1 MIIGLTGSS
10 GSGKSTVAEMLKAL
24 GFFVVDCDAI
34 SKSIDGVEKYK
45 VLVEK
50 NFGREVF
57 NGESIS
63 REKLGKLVFSD
74 KDKLR
79 TLTKISHPII
89 IELVIS
95 KIKENPGR
103 DIIIDAPLL
112 FESGLDSMCDTT
124 IGIIADETLR
134 SKRVMIR
141 DGISE
146 DYAYARISSQQSP
159 GFYKTNCAFIIENN
173 GDIGSLE
180 NTLRNII
187 ENIKS
192 GEIARAKTSFTD

>member
-10 GSGKSTVAEMLKAL
+10 GSGKSTVAGMLEAL
-24 GFFVVDCDAI
+24 GFFIIDCDAL
-34 SKSIDGVEKYK
+34 SKSIDSMEKYK
-45 VLVEK
+45 LLVEE

-57 NGESIS
+57 DGENLS
-63 REKLGKLVFSD
+63 RKKLGKLVFSD
-74 KDKLR
+74 KEKLH

-95 KIKENPGR
+95 KIQENLGR

-112 FESGLDSMCDTT
+112 FESGLDSMCDAT
-124 IGIIADETLR
+124 IGIIADEALR

-141 DGISE
+141 DSISE
-146 DYAYARISSQQSP
+146 EYAFARISSQQSSE
-159 GFYKTNCAFIIENN
+159 FYRKKCTFIIENN
-173 GDIGSLE
+173 GDIDSLE
-180 NTLRNII
+180 NALRNII
-187 ENIKS
+187 ENIKL

>member
-10 GSGKSTVAEMLKAL
+10 GSGKSTVAGMLEAL
-24 GFFVVDCDAI
+24 GFFIIDCDAL
-34 SKSIDGVEKYK
+34 SKSIDSVDKYK
-45 VLVEK
+45 ALIEE

-57 NGESIS
+57 DGENIS
-63 REKLGKLVFSD
+63 RKKLGKLVFSD
-74 KDKLR
+74 KEKLSI
-79 TLTKISHPII
+79 LTKISHPII

-95 KIKENPGR
+95 KIKENLGK

-112 FESGLDSMCDTT
+112 FESGLDSTCDTT
-124 IGIIADETLR
+124 IGIIADESLR

-141 DGISE
+141 DSISE
-146 DYAYARISSQQSP
+146 DYALARISSQQSSE
-159 GFYKTNCAFIIENN
+159 FYRKNCAYIIENN
-173 GDIGSLE
+173 GDIDSLA

-187 ENIKS
+187 ENIKL

>member
-10 GSGKSTVAEMLKAL
+10 GSGKSTIAGMLKAL
-24 GFFVVDCDAI
+24 GFFVIDCDAL

-45 VLVEK
+45 VLVEE

-57 NGESIS
+57 DGENIS
-63 REKLGKLVFSD
+63 RKKLGKLVFSD
-74 KDKLR
+74 KEKLDI
-79 TLTKISHPII
+79 LTKISHPII

-95 KIKENPGR
+95 KIKENLSK

-112 FESGLDSMCDTT
+112 FESGLDSMCDIT
-124 IGIIADETLR
+124 IGIIADKALR

-141 DGISE
+141 DGVSE
-146 DYAYARISSQQSP
+146 DYALARISSQQSSE
-159 GFYKTNCAFIIENN
+159 FYRKKCTLIIENN
-173 GDIGSLE
+173 GDIDSLE

-187 ENIKS
+187 ENIKL
-192 GEIARAKTSFTD
+192 GEIACAKTSFTD